1 MGKKGAR
8 DRGGGASR
16 RELPQAAPADEADLE
31 PDDEDIAFVASHRKY
46 AAFVGERLKVDAVS
60 ARASK
65 KRKKAIAEEDKT
77 AEFERGG
84 ARVAGAWERG
94 GGGGGGGADGD
105 APPGDAD
112 PRAAPAPGLAL
123 PVKRLDGVVV
133 HNPLRPA
140 PIDGDDVDL
149 ETLPPAARAAVEKAR
164 AAWDRDADDG
174 DDVGRAKGKK
184 ARRAQDLANAV
195 GTSGVKQTAS
205 DKWWEKKDED
215 AKEASGG
222 GRGAGEDEDEDDD
235 EASDDSSSDDDGDS
249 ESASKEEEKEKEKEK
264 GSKDSSASARRAA
277 LLSSLEAEMSREER
291 LVSVRERIGAAC
303 QGALEDPEGR
313 WTELKDVLALAEDR
327 DEEVARLASL
337 SMTLAFKDICPGYR
351 IRPPTAKELAMK
363 VSKETQKLRDF
374 EAGLL
379 KMYGG
384 FVRLAIRRGG
394 GEGRKRRADRGK
406 GGPAPGVALRC
417 LCELLEALPHFN
429 YRTDVL
435 SALVPHLARRDSA
448 GAATAA
454 EAMCGA
460 IRRDLAGDVTLEALH
475 MLAELV
481 KTSRCAC
488 HPAALGPF
496 LAVKFDEGAL
506 AVEARKKP
514 EVFSRKQTRKKRQ
527 EEREMIRKGR
537 AEKLRKQQEK
547 ERLRSFGH
555 VDDSSD
561 EDDDETLG
569 GVSRLDRDLE
579 EARGRVDEKARRKLH
594 SRCLEATFE
603 TYFRVLKNAASEAP
617 ARGTPLLEGALVGL
631 GAHTHLVS
639 VDFTG
644 DLMEVFRKLLA
655 KEDAPLAAD
664 QKARC
669 LLAACDILS
678 GHGEALQVDLGEF
691 HRQMYRMLLQERPLE
706 RREDEKADL
715 DERKSAAGAS
725 VSSSGGYLR
734 VRALQRFL
742 GGSRQVDQPR
752 AASFAKRLATM
763 ALGAEAGEAI
773 GALGLA
779 RMLLARYPKTRCV
792 LENERVGTGAFDQG
806 ASDPETAGGLS
817 ATLWELTSLAAHYH
831 PAVRAAAREVG
842 AMPLVGSVAPA
853 LGSHQPAELARL
865 HSTEAGNFRPA
876 IEPPKAAKRSTKG
889 SPLDRRVGGG
899 GRAEDVLSLGE
910 ALAAAVAR
918 SERERERANG
928 GGDAG
933 SAAGS
938 GSKNRRDRR
947 DRGGGGSVV
956 ERALRRFFLE
966 TKLFALNARLRREAE
981 KLRRVGGKARRRREE
996 TERRKREERKNDAE
1010 KKPKGVE
1017 KRRKEKRAEKK
1028 RRGGVA

>member
-94 GGGGGGGADGD
+94 GGGGGGGGADGD

-112 PRAAPAPGLAL
+112 PRASPAPGLAL

-215 AKEASGG
+215 AKETSGG
-222 GRGAGEDEDEDDD
+222 GRGAGDDEDDDDEDEDE
-235 EASDDSSSDDDGDS
+235 ASDDDGDS
-249 ESASKEEEKEKEKEK
+249 ESASKEEEKEK
-264 GSKDSSASARRAA
+264 GSKDSKDSASARRAA

-655 KEDAPLAAD
+655 KEDAHALAAD

-691 HRQMYRMLLQERPLE
+691 HRQMYRMLLQARPLE

-715 DERKSAAGAS
+715 DERALNASSSAVS
-725 VSSSGGYLR
+725 SSSGGYLR

-806 ASDPETAGGLS
+806 AEDPETAGGLS

-928 GGDAG
+928 GGTPG
-933 SAAGS
+933 PPPGPGRRTEGTEGTAAGAGAS
-938 GSKNRRDRR
+938 SRERS
-947 DRGGGGSVV
+947 GGSSS
-956 ERALRRFFLE
+956 RRSSS
-966 TKLFALNARLRREAE
+966 
-981 KLRRVGGKARRRREE
+981 
-996 TERRKREERKNDAE
+996 
-1010 KKPKGVE
+1010 P
-1017 KRRKEKRAEKK
+1017 
-1028 RRGGVA
+1028 